1 MTMLRHIA
9 DTIISFCGIPTVNPT
24 VPSAVSS
31 LGVTPRPG
39 AISFVWP
46 VPTIR
51 PIGTEYRLM
60 EATVNSYGAA
70 SEAWRGD
77 ALGTTI
83 TKANTAGYYFWL
95 DSLGS
100 NGSYFTF
107 PGVSSGMP
115 GNALLTDAPNIAPEA
130 VTTVLVN
137 TVAGPV
143 DTYSATA
150 VPTLVCSLSVPAQP
164 LDTQMVVTATGNV
177 DHTAAPG
184 TQGSTCAT
192 ISDTALGSSI
202 ASVANTIA
210 RNPNTSDQVARQ
222 RFSIK
227 RVYAVSSGTAKAFAL
242 YGQGMSFA
250 SSGSVCNL
258 ADVTLKVEVI
268 KR

>member
-115 GNALLTDAPNIAPEA
+115 GNALLTDTGDVAPNAATRILNAFTASVPHSASTFDQLRA
-130 VTTVLVN
+130 VTQ
-137 TVAGPV
+137 VASDSGIYELTFTGQLLCNSFTTAGDILLQFGVDSGSGAFSPSSPIAKYRVTALNQRVTANFAATFTTSGSGPWNIRAGYV
-143 DTYSATA
+143 DDGAGNTYSGSDLALRT
-150 VPTLVCSLSVPAQP
+150 T
-164 LDTQMVVTATGNV
+164 VV
-177 DHTAAPG
+177 
-184 TQGSTCAT
+184 
-192 ISDTALGSSI
+192 
-202 ASVANTIA
+202 
-210 RNPNTSDQVARQ
+210 RR
-222 RFSIK
+222 
-227 RVYAVSSGTAKAFAL
+227 
-242 YGQGMSFA
+242 
-250 SSGSVCNL
+250 
-258 ADVTLKVEVI
+258 
-268 KR
+268 